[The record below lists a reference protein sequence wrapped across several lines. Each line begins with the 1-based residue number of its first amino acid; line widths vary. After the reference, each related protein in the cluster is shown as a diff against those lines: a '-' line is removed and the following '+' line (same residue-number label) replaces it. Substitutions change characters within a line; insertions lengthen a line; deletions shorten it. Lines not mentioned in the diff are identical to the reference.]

1 MPQRHHDR
9 VDDSSPA
16 AAHRAG
22 GRIAG
27 QHHPVGHSNT
37 RANADVR
44 AQARVGWSGVHHW
57 SPVAVGRIGP
67 LHHGAVSQHSG
78 LSELSSFAA
87 AGLPDFFAPGVT
99 AAFVL
104 TALRVGGL
112 LLVAPVWSAKS
123 VPMRL
128 RSALLVIFSV
138 LLMPASTAGVNSD
151 LLRITPATFFGES
164 AIGMVIGLS
173 AAIVIAAAEA
183 AGEQMTVSI
192 GLSGAAIFDPI
203 NNTQGAIL
211 AQFMQM
217 LAVVVL
223 LVGGGHLVM
232 IRAVAESFRV
242 MPLGASLNI
251 SAGFGAFVPMARSLF
266 SSGMQF
272 AAPVIAAVL
281 VMNIAL
287 AVLGRAA
294 PKLQVMS
301 VAFPLQIGVG
311 LLTLSGTLALIIR
324 VMSDWT
330 PGFGANIEAFARA
343 AGAASAASVVR

>member
-1 MPQRHHDR
+1 MN
-9 VDDSSPA
+9 SY
-16 AAHRAG
+16 
-22 GRIAG
+22 
-27 QHHPVGHSNT
+27 T
-37 RANADVR
+37 
-44 AQARVGWSGVHHW
+44 
-57 SPVAVGRIGP
+57 
-67 LHHGAVSQHSG
+67 
-78 LSELSSFAA
+78 A

-99 AAFVL
+99 AGFVL
-104 TALRVGGL
+104 TALRIGGL

-128 RSALLVIFSV
+128 RSALIIVFAV
-138 LLMPASTAGVNSD
+138 LLTPAAMVGVNGD
-151 LLRITPATFFGES
+151 ALRITPATFLGES

-173 AAIVIAAAEA
+173 AAIVIAAAET

-217 LAVVVL
+217 MALVIL
-223 LVGGGHLVM
+223 LIAGGHLIM
-232 IRAVAESFRV
+232 IRAVADSFRV
-242 MPLGASLNI
+242 MPLGAPLNI
-251 SAGFGAFVPMARSLF
+251 AAGFGAVVPMARTLF

-272 AAPVIAAVL
+272 AAPVIASVL

-311 LLTLSGTLALIIR
+311 LLTLAGSLALIIR
-324 VMSDWT
+324 MLSNWT
-330 PGFGANIEAFARA
+330 PGFGAIVEAFAHA
-343 AGAASAASVVR
+343 ATATSVVR